1 MCITN
6 IFRYSLG
13 KKAFIS
19 CHQLYFFN
27 LTCFSWSLT
36 LMPLI
41 LQVQLPNLSF
51 WIQETFQVWEGNE
64 GRLQADMGLP
74 LPTSLLH
81 VSATHC
87 TMKARYPSA
96 SGVLRAPSLHVHL
109 HVYCHLKGARGSQWK
124 VRSR

>member
-1 MCITN
+1 MVIRN
-6 IFRYSLG
+6 
-13 KKAFIS
+13 
-19 CHQLYFFN
+19 
-27 LTCFSWSLT
+27 
-36 LMPLI
+36 
-41 LQVQLPNLSF
+41 LQVAVFSGWWIDSRLSDYL
-51 WIQETFQVWEGNE
+51 QKVKRKLQVWEGDA

-96 SGVLRAPSLHVHL
+96 SGVLRASSLHVHL
-109 HVYCHLKGARGSQWK
+109 HMYCHLKGARGSQWK